1 MTFLDYLEYFEWSQA
16 EFARI
21 IEVTPETVSRWKGD
35 PPRIIMLYLDE
46 IFTREQNVI
55 KLTNWIQD
63 HMGSKRT

>member
-1 MTFLDYLEYFEWSQA
+1 MTFQDYLEYFEWSQA